1 MHRQP
6 NDMMRFMARFG
17 WLLGLL
23 LPLVVGGCA
32 AGPAHRSGPV
42 GYGHPFYKHVRHLP
56 ENQAEMP
63 TAQDKPTAPSR
74 KMSAQEL
81 EQHGD
86 SLLHRGHLAGAYA
99 KYEQALAKRP
109 DNQDI
114 QVKMARVLTMGGFY
128 DDALKLLKTVIHR
141 QPNAAAAWE
150 VMGIVQFGKGTYAK
164 AREYFGKT
172 LAIDPNRWQAY
183 NYQGQIYDI
192 QKEHIM
198 AARAFGKAI
207 ALQPRQGFLH
217 NNLGVSNALAGRH
230 RRAVKAF
237 RQAIRL
243 KYTSAKVFNNLGTSL
258 AALGRYA
265 EAFEAFKKGVGEARA
280 HNNLGCMYMLA
291 GRFEAAIQS
300 FERAIAMTPHFYT
313 VAYDNLK
320 KAEVAIQ

>member
-1 MHRQP
+1 MKP
-6 NDMMRFMARFG
+6 LARFG

-32 AGPAHRSGPV
+32 TGAADPSGPV
-42 GYGHPFYKHVRHLP
+42 GYGHPFYKHVRYLP
-56 ENQAEMP
+56 ENQAEVQV
-63 TAQDKPTAPSR
+63 ARDKPTKLSHE
-74 KMSAQEL
+74 MSAQEL

-86 SLLHRGHLAGAYA
+86 GLLRKGHLAGAYA
-99 KYEQALAKRP
+99 KYERALAKTP
-109 DNQDI
+109 NNPDI
-114 QVKMARVLTMGGFY
+114 QVKMARVLTRGGFH
-128 DDALKLLKTVIHR
+128 DDALKLLKNVIHR
-141 QPNAAAAWE
+141 HPNAAAWE
-150 VMGIVQFGKGTYAK
+150 VMGMVQFGKGEYAK
-164 AREYFGKT
+164 AQAYFGKALT
-172 LAIDPNRWQAY
+172 IDPNRWQVY
-183 NYQGQIYDI
+183 NYQGQIHDI
-192 QKEHIM
+192 QNKHIL

-265 EAFEAFKKGVGEARA
+265 QAFEAFKKGVGEARA

-300 FERAIAMTPHFYT
+300 FERAITMTPHFYT

>member
-6 NDMMRFMARFG
+6 KYMMKPMALFG

-23 LPLVVGGCA
+23 LTLAVGGCA
-32 AGPAHRSGPV
+32 AGAGDRSGPV
-42 GYGHPFYKHVRHLP
+42 GYGHPFYKHVRYLP
-56 ENQAEMP
+56 ENQAE
-63 TAQDKPTAPSR
+63 TQAGQDRPATRSR
-74 KMSAQEL
+74 EMSAQAL

-86 SLLHRGHLAGAYA
+86 DLLRKGHLAGAYA
-99 KYEQALAKRP
+99 KYERALAKKP
-109 DNQDI
+109 GNQAI
-114 QVKMARVLTMGGFY
+114 QVKMARVLTRGGFH
-128 DDALKLLKTVIHR
+128 DDAVKLLKMVIQR
-141 QPNAAAAWE
+141 QPNAAAWE
-150 VMGIVQFGKGTYAK
+150 VMGIVQFEKGEYDK
-164 AREYFGKT
+164 AQEYFGKT
-172 LAIDPNRWQAY
+172 LAMDPNRWQVY
-183 NYQGQIYDI
+183 NYQGKIYDI
-192 QKEHIM
+192 QKEHTL
-198 AARAFGKAI
+198 ATRAFGKAI
-207 ALQPRQGFLH
+207 ALQPRQGSLY

-230 RRAVKAF
+230 RRAEKAF

-265 EAFEAFKKGVGEARA
+265 EAFEAFKRGMGEARA

-320 KAEVAIQ
+320 KAEAAIQ

>member
-6 NDMMRFMARFG
+6 IDMMKPMARFG

-23 LPLVVGGCA
+23 LPLVLGGCA
-32 AGPAHRSGPV
+32 AGAADRSGPV
-42 GYGHPFYKHVRHLP
+42 SYGHPFYKHVRYLP
-56 ENQAEMP
+56 ENQSETQAGQDRP
-63 TAQDKPTAPSR
+63 TTLSR
-74 KMSAQEL
+74 EMSAQEL

-86 SLLHRGHLAGAYA
+86 GLLRKGHLAGAYA
-99 KYEQALAKRP
+99 KYEQALAKTP

-114 QVKMARVLTMGGFY
+114 QVKMARVLTRRGFH
-128 DDALKLLKTVIHR
+128 DDAVKLLKMVIQR
-141 QPNAAAAWE
+141 QPNLTAAWE
-150 VMGIVQFGKGTYAK
+150 VMGIVQFEKGEYAK

-172 LAIDPNRWQAY
+172 LAIDPNRWQVY
-183 NYQGQIYDI
+183 NYQGQIYDV
-192 QKEHIM
+192 QKEHIL

-207 ALQPRQGFLH
+207 ALQPRLGFLH
-217 NNLGVSNALAGRH
+217 NNLGVSNAMAGRH

-300 FERAIAMTPHFYT
+300 FERAIAMTPRFYT

-320 KAEVAIQ
+320 KAESAIQ